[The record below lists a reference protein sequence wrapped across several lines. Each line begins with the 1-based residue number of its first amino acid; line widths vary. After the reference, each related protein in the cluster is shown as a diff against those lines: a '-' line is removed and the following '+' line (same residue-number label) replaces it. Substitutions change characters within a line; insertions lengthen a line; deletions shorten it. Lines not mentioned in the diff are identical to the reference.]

1 MGKTYCLWKACMA
14 CAEALGLGGSVHSL
28 LSDEPQ
34 TRKPASVRDR
44 GQSAC
49 ASLSGASQM

>member
-1 MGKTYCLWKACMA
+1 MA

-34 TRKPASVRDR
+34 TRKPTSVRDR

-49 ASLSGASQM
+49 ASISGASQM